1 MIVAILPE
9 TNEMN
14 VFLLMDGR
22 EVARFEYGIHAMWA
36 AQALSAEDERIWSV
50 IDKRGGDGMTIIEY
64 RNGKGY

>member
-1 MIVAILPE
+1 
-9 TNEMN
+9 MN

-22 EVARFEYGIHAMWA
+22 EVARFEHGIHAMWA

-50 IDKRGGDGMTIIEY
+50 VDRRGGDGMTIIEY